1 LSSYGTHKENTY
13 FFSNE
18 LDAYLSTIGR
28 LVLIKQEF
36 CFGMLAKAA
45 LMPLPFVRGTNFW
58 PRYFIAEFF
67 SWDWDVGRF
76 RCNLVKSDM

>member
-13 FFSNE
+13 CFRNE
-18 LDAYLSTIGR
+18 LDAYLSAIQR
-28 LVLIKQEF
+28 MVLIKQEF

-45 LMPLPFVRGTNFW
+45 LTPLPFVRGTNFW

-67 SWDWDVGRF
+67 SWDCVDECW
-76 RCNLVKSDM
+76 